1 MRAYNCGCVLT
12 SLSVSFPFFFT
23 FGVFLSSLR
32 NFTTLEAPPQ
42 CNSLLTSFHSLCF
55 NIVIPS
61 AQNFVDVTNNC
72 SLKIL
77 KHYYNHSGTSD
88 DADDTTEQV
97 VMPKLNGRLIT
108 C

>member
-55 NIVIPS
+55 KFS
-61 AQNFVDVTNNC
+61 H
-72 SLKIL
+72 SL
-77 KHYYNHSGTSD
+77 
-88 DADDTTEQV
+88 
-97 VMPKLNGRLIT
+97 
-108 C
+108 